1 MELLKTAA
9 PLMANKNV
17 KMSNFNNFKFK
28 LDSVVKENILVY
40 IWVPMDYVNGCFGA

>member
-1 MELLKTAA
+1 MEILKTAA

-28 LDSVVKENILVY
+28 VDSVVKGNILVY
-40 IWVPMDYVNGCFGA
+40 MGPFGLC